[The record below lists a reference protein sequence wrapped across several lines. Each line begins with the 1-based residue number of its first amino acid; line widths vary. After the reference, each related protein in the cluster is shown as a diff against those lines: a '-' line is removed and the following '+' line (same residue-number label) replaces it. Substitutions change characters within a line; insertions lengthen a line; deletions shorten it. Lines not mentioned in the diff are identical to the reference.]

1 MKYDPG
7 QMSATDAYKLMI
19 RSIVPR
25 PIAWISTVSPDGVR
39 NIAPF
44 SFFTGITVEPPTV
57 CFVPARKTGG
67 VKKDTLANVEA
78 TGEFVVN
85 IVTEEL
91 AAAMND
97 TATGYPADVDEFER
111 AGLTPVAS
119 DAVAPPR
126 IGESP
131 VNMECRLDKIVEVG
145 DKGGVLVI
153 GEVVMFHVDERVLA
167 GGKVDPVL
175 LKAVGRL
182 GGMEYSR
189 TTDTFALDRKKFRDE
204 AN

>member
-7 QMSATDAYKLMI
+7 QMSTTDVYKLMI
-19 RSIVPR
+19 RSIIPR
-25 PIAWISTVSPDGVR
+25 PIAWISTASPDGVR

-44 SFFTGITVEPPTV
+44 SFFTGITVDPPTV

-67 VKKDTLANVEA
+67 GKKDTLANVEA

-111 AGLTPVAS
+111 AGLTPVDS
-119 DAVAPPR
+119 DVVVPPR

-153 GEVVMFHVDERVLA
+153 GEVIMFHVDERVLS
-167 GGKVDPVL
+167 GGKVDPAL
-175 LKAVGRL
+175 LKVVGRL
-182 GGMEYSR
+182 GGTEYSR

-204 AN
+204 AD